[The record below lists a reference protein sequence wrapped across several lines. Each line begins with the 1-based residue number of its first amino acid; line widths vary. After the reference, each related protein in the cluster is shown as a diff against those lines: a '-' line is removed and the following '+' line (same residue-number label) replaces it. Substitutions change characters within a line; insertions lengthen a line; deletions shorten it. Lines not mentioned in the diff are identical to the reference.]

1 MVEHYFDDQEPIAM
15 KNTKGEVL
23 PLREYLE
30 TVARL
35 TEQFAGKFGCAKQG
49 YILGLHHAIGM
60 YSSPFQRAVWD
71 EKKPVPS
78 FRKGEQATA
87 SAKELAKISPSYL
100 PLAMAAAGQYSF
112 LADYGHPRLSTA
124 GDGTFCGRLK
134 TETPDISIWKQELDT
149 EGIEA
154 IPTRIFAIESSI
166 NLAFYTRM
174 MYSCLVDAVRIVTQG
189 FLNSTAMPQQ
199 TGEDIVAA
207 TYPTGK
213 DKKLERIIYVVP
225 SAVEGEVKKEQ
236 LSKLIDADLFP
247 DMIYLEGEDP
257 EETATWDAPIVITTQ
272 QSFYRTLYG
281 AEKDVVIKLHNT
293 AKAAIIVEDPYTIPT
308 GIVTPFLK
316 ALSQLTAHYGAVVKF
331 TGIAT
336 ALAPF
341 EREVPQ
347 KDFQLIS
354 AVIPDLGKETFKY
367 IKVEKA
373 KVGEIDVN
381 RIDLLLLHLKERPHQ
396 GRAVIDI
403 SEDLAPKVEEEL
415 KKIYIRALRLT
426 KDIRESEV
434 ADQLIR
440 AAEVVITTPST
451 RHLLAL
457 STTSFPVVY
466 CEESAF
472 EDILQMARYCDNKLY
487 LLKKETL
494 DPAKAFKIGWMRETV
509 GKFNNP
515 LTNKALDF
523 YFKRI
528 WIDQA
533 IDQDKIISKHE
544 GGCHGYLPFKTIG
557 KIAARTADLMY
568 GAD

>member
-1 MVEHYFDDQEPIAM
+1 MGRVEHYFDDREPIAM
-15 KNTKGEVL
+15 KNSKGQAL

-30 TVARL
+30 EVAKL
-35 TEQFAGKFGCAKQG
+35 TKRFAGKFGCAKEG
-49 YILGLHHAIGM
+49 YLLGLHHAIGM
-60 YSSPFQRAVWD
+60 YSSQYQRAVSG
-71 EKKPVPS
+71 EKEPPI
-78 FRKGEQATA
+78 FRKAEQATA
-87 SAKELAKISPSYL
+87 SANEFAQLGLAYF
-100 PLAMAAAGQYSF
+100 PLAMAIAGQYSS

-124 GDGTFCGRLK
+124 GDGTFCGRMK

-174 MYSCLVDAVRIVTQG
+174 MYSCLVDAIRIVTQG
-189 FLNSTAMPQQ
+189 FLNSTTMPQQ
-199 TGEDIVAA
+199 TGENIVVAA
-207 TYPTGK
+207 YPTGK
-213 DKKLERIIYVVP
+213 EKKLERIIYVVP
-225 SAVEGEVKKEQ
+225 STVEGEVKKEQ
-236 LSKLIDADLFP
+236 LSKLIDADL
-247 DMIYLEGEDP
+247 IYLEGEDT
-257 EETATWDAPIVITTQ
+257 EEAVTWDAPIVITTQ
-272 QSFYRTLYG
+272 PSFYRTLYG
-281 AEKDVVIKLHNT
+281 AEKDVLIKLHNT

-331 TGIAT
+331 TGIDT

-354 AVIPDLGKETFKY
+354 AAIPDLGKDTFKY

-381 RIDLLLLHLKERPHQ
+381 RIDLLLLHLKDRPHQ

-415 KKIYIRALRLT
+415 KKICIRALRLT

-466 CEESAF
+466 CEESGL
-472 EDILQMARYCDNKLY
+472 EDILQMARYCYNKLY

-509 GKFNNP
+509 GKYNNP
-515 LTNKALDF
+515 LTDKALDF

-533 IDQDKIISKHE
+533 IDQDQIISKHE
-544 GGCHGYLPFKTIG
+544 EGCHGYLPFKTIG